1 MTTQRIRELEAM
13 LAEARRE
20 SLVWNG
26 KPCVGQPDDNPCFC
40 HAMNKRCG
48 ACSRTGCEE
57 D

>member
-20 SLVWNG
+20 SLVWNR